1 MALRQNPL
9 VSTRGIRKSEEDGM
23 GRGGFRDLRLERN
36 RKKHWIAF
44 IKRFG
49 TPKPDIPHYV
59 NLTYF
64 L

>member
-1 MALRQNPL
+1 MALRLNPL
-9 VSTRGIRKSEEDGM
+9 VSTRGIRKSGENRM
-23 GRGGFRDLRLERN
+23 GRNGFGGLRLEKN
-36 RKKHWIAF
+36 RKKHWVAF

-49 TPKPDIPHYV
+49 APKPDIPHYT